1 MGSPVDELCLVCH
14 ERDYG
19 KVKWLKCLK
28 CKLGGHSTCTRMTGL
43 KSNASEVN
51 WVCDPCALVINS
63 EVHLREEINVMKS
76 DIIEIKNMLKDIR
89 LPENLQNS
97 VMAALPALTDGVT
110 LAVEEALRECPEF
123 TTSSLFTAVSKVFI
137 APLRCPLRESTYQH
151 LPPRH
156 FSPLLVK
163 FSERMDWQL
172 QLFADWDDQERLDA
186 EINAL
191 VGARRRPRR
200 IVTDRMNPFTSMSD
214 DEFVDRFRLR
224 KVSAVTLLEEVRN
237 ELPAA
242 ADLRGCPVP
251 PHLQLLIAI
260 RCMATG
266 SHQVQG
272 HRNMAGR
279 LKRQNIIR
287 ENF

>member
-1 MGSPVDELCLVCH
+1 MRIQIVNFLVCLH
-14 ERDYG
+14 F
-19 KVKWLKCLK
+19 
-28 CKLGGHSTCTRMTGL
+28 
-43 KSNASEVN
+43 ASYV
-51 WVCDPCALVINS
+51 
-63 EVHLREEINVMKS
+63 
-76 DIIEIKNMLKDIR
+76 
-89 LPENLQNS
+89 S
-97 VMAALPALTDGVT
+97 VL
-110 LAVEEALRECPEF
+110 
-123 TTSSLFTAVSKVFI
+123 S
-137 APLRCPLRESTYQH
+137 

>member
-1 MGSPVDELCLVCH
+1 M
-14 ERDYG
+14 RIQI
-19 KVKWLKCLK
+19 
-28 CKLGGHSTCTRMTGL
+28 
-43 KSNASEVN
+43 VN
-51 WVCDPCALVINS
+51 FL
-63 EVHLREEINVMKS
+63 
-76 DIIEIKNMLKDIR
+76 
-89 LPENLQNS
+89 
-97 VMAALPALTDGVT
+97 
-110 LAVEEALRECPEF
+110 
-123 TTSSLFTAVSKVFI
+123 
-137 APLRCPLRESTYQH
+137 
-151 LPPRH
+151 
-156 FSPLLVK
+156 

-191 VGARRRPRR
+191 AGARRRPRR
-200 IVTDRMNPFTSMSD
+200 IITDRMNPFTSMSD

-251 PHLQLLIAI
+251 PHLQLLITI
-260 RCMATG
+260 KCMATG

-272 HRNMAGR
+272 RRNMAGR